1 VEVGRGGEGKFRKK
15 SQKCNTFGREREMRG
30 KKPQKCNTFGIM
42 DNTLCHT
49 VLEST
54 FLRQHF

>member
-42 DNTLCHT
+42 DT